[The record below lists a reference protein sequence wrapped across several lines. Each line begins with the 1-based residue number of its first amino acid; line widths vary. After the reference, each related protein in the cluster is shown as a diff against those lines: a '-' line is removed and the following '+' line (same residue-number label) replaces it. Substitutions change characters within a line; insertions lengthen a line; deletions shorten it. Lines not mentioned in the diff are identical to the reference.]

1 LLFSLFWGFDCWC
14 LKLLVNNIFYDWI
27 GNLGIYCLSNS
38 EVTKL
43 RSLSKSTIQVVF
55 FNWVYL
61 SLRGFWK
68 NSLKI
73 FKLYPSGGSIFQL
86 SSFEF
91 ERLLKICPKLF
102 KLYHSGGSI
111 FQVSSFELER
121 PLKHC
126 PELFK
131 LYHSGGSILQLSSFE
146 FEKIRKNCLRL
157 IQTPPLRGSIFQ
169 LLLNSNF

>member
-14 LKLLVNNIFYDWI
+14 LKLLVDRIFYDWI
-27 GNLGIYCLSNS
+27 GNLGTYCLSNS

-43 RSLSKSTIQVVF
+43 RSLSNSTIQVVF
-55 FNWVYL
+55 FNCVYL

-68 NSLKI
+68 NNLKI
-73 FKLYPSGGSIFQL
+73 FKLYRSGGSIFQL

-91 ERLLKICPKLF
+91 ERLLKNCRKLF

-121 PLKHC
+121 LFKNC

-131 LYHSGGSILQLSSFE
+131 LYHSGGSILQLKSFE
-146 FEKIRKNCLRL
+146 FEKILKNCIKI
-157 IQTPPLRGSIFQ
+157 IQLHH
-169 LLLNSNF
+169 